1 MKLMCKKFALSTIA
15 ALALAAA
22 CLTASI
28 QIVNADQVGN
38 INTEVRSEAKD
49 NSRQALV
56 DFLKQKNIE
65 EEDAEL
71 YLDLNEEQDFAKLL
85 EKFKS
90 QTDDEVKKQI
100 NTFFDELAPKQVY
113 FN

>member
-1 MKLMCKKFALSTIA
+1 MCKKFALSTIA

-56 DFLKQKNIE
+56 DFLKQKNID

-71 YLDLNEEQDFAKLL
+71 YLDLNEEEDFAGLL

-90 QTDDEVKKQI
+90 QTEDEVKSQVEEFL
-100 NTFFDELAPKQVY
+100 NQFAPKQVY

>member
-49 NSRQALV
+49 NNHQELL
-56 DFLKQKNIE
+56 DLLKQKGIDGDE
-65 EEDAEL
+65 AEL
-71 YLDLNEEQDFAKLL
+71 YLELSEEDFAGLL

>member
-1 MKLMCKKFALSTIA
+1 MCKKFALSTIA

-71 YLDLNEEQDFAKLL
+71 YLDLNEEDFAGLL

-90 QTDDEVKKQI
+90 QTEDEVKKQI